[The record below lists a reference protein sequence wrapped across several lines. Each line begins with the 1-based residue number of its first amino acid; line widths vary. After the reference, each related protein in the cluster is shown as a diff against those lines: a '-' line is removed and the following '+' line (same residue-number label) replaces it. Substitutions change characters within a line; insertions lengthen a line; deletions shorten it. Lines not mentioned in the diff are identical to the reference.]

1 MRSPSS
7 PPKHGVP
14 IATETDTRLTN
25 VRPLALRPL
34 RCHAVGVQ
42 AVYFRGST
50 KKPWELVRRTRSVA
64 DAEQV
69 IRATAARKRS
79 GKLLYLEA
87 RSLPTTVWDMRGLE
101 HRKLGSWLVK
111 ELRTDF
117 SKVKQGGRKAWQ
129 PSNPGQ
135 RNLFG

>member
-1 MRSPSS
+1 MPSPSNR
-7 PPKHGVP
+7 PKPGVP
-14 IATETDTRLTN
+14 IVTRADTRLTY
-25 VRPLALRPL
+25 VRPLALSPL
-34 RCHAVGVQ
+34 RCHAFGVQ
-42 AVYFRGST
+42 GVYFRGST

-64 DAEQV
+64 DAEQA
-69 IRATAARKRS
+69 IRAAVMGKRS

-87 RSLPTTVWDMRGLE
+87 RSLPTSVWDMRGLE

-117 SKVKQGGRKAWQ
+117 NKVKQSGRKVWQ

-135 RNLFG
+135 RNLF